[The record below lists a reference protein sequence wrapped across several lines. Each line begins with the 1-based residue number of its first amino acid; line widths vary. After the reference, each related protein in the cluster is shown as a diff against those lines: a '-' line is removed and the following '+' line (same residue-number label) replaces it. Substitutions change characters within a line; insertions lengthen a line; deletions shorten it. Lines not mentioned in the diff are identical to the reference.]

1 MTFHMFRAGYGEYG
15 GDYGDYGEYGG
26 YGGYSGGYDEG
37 GFRMDR

>member
-1 MTFHMFRAGYGEYG
+1 MFRAGYGEYG